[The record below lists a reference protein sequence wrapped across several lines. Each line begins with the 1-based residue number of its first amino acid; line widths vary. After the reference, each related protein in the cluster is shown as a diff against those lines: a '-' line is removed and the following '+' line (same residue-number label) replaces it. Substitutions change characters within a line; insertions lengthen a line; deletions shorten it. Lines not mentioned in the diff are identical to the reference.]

1 MADYSN
7 LFRSGGV
14 SSLSQSPRRGG
25 RGWKFLLAFMALCAI
40 TTFAIWEIW
49 FSGDEESSKTTPKT
63 ATGTT
68 QTRATEKPRVNPKA
82 LALYNKAVKAL
93 EKQEFVSARDAAN
106 AALQTG
112 LRKSDP
118 LWAKCVDVLG
128 KANIGIISSDVPAP
142 EKATYTIESGDTLS
156 TIAKRFG
163 TTIEAI
169 QKSNGLDPANP
180 TIYPG
185 KTLRIFSGKWKVV
198 VHKKEFRLYL
208 YDGDRLFKAYTVG
221 VGRQGRTPTGT
232 FKIVGKTVHPEWCY
246 NGKTIPYG
254 DKENVLGTRWMALK
268 PIKDTDKTLR
278 GYGIHGTW
286 QPESV
291 GTECSNGCIRMK
303 NNDVEELYSLLP
315 YGTEVELK
323 E

>member
-1 MADYSN
+1 MA
-7 LFRSGGV
+7 FV
-14 SSLSQSPRRGG
+14 
-25 RGWKFLLAFMALCAI
+25 ALCCV
-40 TTFAIWEIW
+40 TTFVVWKVW
-49 FSGDEESSKTTPKT
+49 FSGDEESKTDKKTTATTGKPGVPK
-63 ATGTT
+63 
-68 QTRATEKPRVNPKA
+68 KPPVNTKA
-82 LALYNKAVKAL
+82 LALYDKAVKAM
-93 EKQEFVSARDAAN
+93 EHQEFVNARDAAED
-106 AALQTG
+106 ALKAN

-118 LWAKCVDVLG
+118 LWIKCVDVLG

-142 EKATYTIESGDTLS
+142 EKATYTIKSGDTLS

-169 QKSNGLDPANP
+169 QKSNGLDPASP

-221 VGRQGRTPTGT
+221 VGRQGRTPTGI
-232 FKIVGKTVHPEWCY
+232 FKIAGKTVHPEWCY

-254 DKENVLGTRWMALK
+254 NKENVLGTRWMALK
-268 PIKDTDKTLR
+268 PIKGTDNTLR

-303 NNDVEELYSLLP
+303 NKDVEELFSLIP